1 MHDPSTRD
9 PGPRPDVDDPVR
21 GPDRLL
27 VERARENNLRN
38 VTVDLPL
45 GVFTAVTGVSGSGKS
60 TLVND
65 ILYNSVAKTLN
76 GAQRS
81 PGRHTRIRGTEH
93 LDKVVHVD
101 QSPIGRSPRSN
112 PDTYTGVYDKIRTL
126 FAQTTDAKVRGYTPA
141 RFSFNIK
148 GGRCEDCL
156 GEGTST
162 VEMNFLPDV
171 HLECETCGGRRFNR
185 DTLDIRSRAGPSQMC

>member
-1 MHDPSTRD
+1 M
-9 PGPRPDVDDPVR
+9 
-21 GPDRLL
+21 
-27 VERARENNLRN
+27 
-38 VTVDLPL
+38 
-45 GVFTAVTGVSGSGKS
+45 
-60 TLVND
+60 
-65 ILYNSVAKTLN
+65 
-76 GAQRS
+76 
-81 PGRHTRIRGTEH
+81 
-93 LDKVVHVD
+93 
-101 QSPIGRSPRSN
+101 
-112 PDTYTGVYDKIRTL
+112 YDKIRTL

-148 GGRCEDCL
+148 GGRCEHFL